1 MTSEYKNRCPMPFGA
16 IHYSMAGIVGI
27 CPFIVT
33 NKDTIT
39 INEYRKDPFL
49 QELREQHLRDERPK
63 RCNAC
68 YYLEDMGLGSERK
81 DKTNHFDEDVYYKNE
96 IQHAEVRF
104 SNLCNS
110 KCRICYDGVS
120 SRIAYENKIWDKSLN
135 DEYKIHRT
143 PGPYEGFVLDQIKEH
158 AHTLRR
164 ITFSGGEPLLHWQ
177 HWELLDFFIENG
189 LKPKLNY
196 YSNVSQLTFKDQH
209 IFDKWKHFDE
219 IDFRM
224 SVDAADEG
232 HSYWRHGTD
241 WNDVVNNIKLI
252 KESNLPV
259 KRTYITTVS
268 WPIIYKWDDMLNQLY
283 AIDPEGIYNN
293 TVVYSKEYTLHVL
306 PQNEKE
312 KAAEF
317 LRNIKVKAWHD
328 KGDIDGM
335 INYMFS
341 KDWSHLMPV
350 AINHLIKLD
359 IRRKESFL
367 DTFPEW
373 TDMMAQY
380 GYNKDN
386 WTKDFKEDHSVDLSL
401 YSETGIN
408 I

>member
-1 MTSEYKNRCPMPFGA
+1 
-16 IHYSMAGIVGI
+16 
-27 CPFIVT
+27 
-33 NKDTIT
+33 
-39 INEYRKDPFL
+39 
-49 QELREQHLRDERPK
+49 
-63 RCNAC
+63 
-68 YYLEDMGLGSERK
+68 
-81 DKTNHFDEDVYYKNE
+81 
-96 IQHAEVRF
+96 
-104 SNLCNS
+104 
-110 KCRICYDGVS
+110 
-120 SRIAYENKIWDKSLN
+120 
-135 DEYKIHRT
+135 
-143 PGPYEGFVLDQIKEH
+143 
-158 AHTLRR
+158 
-164 ITFSGGEPLLHWQ
+164 
-177 HWELLDFFIENG
+177 
-189 LKPKLNY
+189 
-196 YSNVSQLTFKDQH
+196 
-209 IFDKWKHFDE
+209 
-219 IDFRM
+219 
-224 SVDAADEG
+224 
-232 HSYWRHGTD
+232 
-241 WNDVVNNIKLI
+241 
-252 KESNLPV
+252 
-259 KRTYITTVS
+259 
-268 WPIIYKWDDMLNQLY
+268 
-283 AIDPEGIYNN
+283 
-293 TVVYSKEYTLHVL
+293 VL